1 MHISIFFSNF
11 AAQNCFYMK
20 KSLLIS
26 AVVLLLSA
34 CNTCHVVTSSQ
45 IREIQFGRGGGFTNQ
60 KEVYS
65 LSKKGELSKDG
76 KLIKRV
82 SCEDVERL
90 FAIADSNNLYWFIE
104 IKGKEPRKF
113 VWGGSSKVDRKLKD
127 LYIELNNLK

>member
-1 MHISIFFSNF
+1 
-11 AAQNCFYMK
+11 MK

-26 AVVLLLSA
+26 AIVLLLSA

-60 KEVYS
+60 KEMYS

-90 FAIADSNNLYWFIE
+90 FAIADSIDITFNEPGNLYWFIE

-113 VWGGSSKVDRKLKD
+113 VWGGSSEVDRKLKD